1 MSDVTTT
8 DLPVVAASGE
18 LVIGHHELADARRA
32 QFESL
37 TGQQKVA
44 IVLTQLPDETAI
56 LLFKTFGSKEA
67 VLLASEIA
75 KLPTL
80 EEAVVRQVLQEFAER
95 VGAARLVTQ
104 GGFAQA
110 ERIFAGA
117 FGEEEAAAALA
128 GIQGRVAVG
137 PLSFISQVDAA
148 NVAPLLADEHP
159 QTVAVILAHM
169 PPDEGSKLLNAMPP
183 ELRVEVAERIAMMDR
198 VSPEAIKIA
207 AEQLARK
214 LSGLGSAESSVPGG
228 IPTLVDL
235 LNWSEGSTEKQ
246 ILTDLE
252 TRNPDVAEEVKKHM
266 FTFEDVLAL
275 DDRSLQVVLRGVEIK
290 DLAVAIKPS
299 IEDPEIMIKINRNIS
314 ERAQT
319 ELQEEL
325 GVMGGIRVSQV
336 DAAQSNIVRA
346 VRDLEASGEIVIARQ
361 TDELV

>member
-1 MSDVTTT
+1 MSELTTT
-8 DLPVVAASGE
+8 DLPIVAASAQVVLGQQ
-18 LVIGHHELADARRA
+18 ELAEAQRA

-80 EEAVVRQVLQEFAER
+80 DEAVVRRVLQEFAER
-95 VGAARLVTQ
+95 VGAARLVAQ

-137 PLSFISQVDAA
+137 PLAFISKVDAE

-252 TRNPDVAEEVKKHM
+252 TRNPDVAEEVRKHM

-275 DDRSLQVVLRGVEIK
+275 DDRSLQVILRGVEIK

-299 IEDPEIMIKINRNIS
+299 IDDPEIMTKVNRNIS
-314 ERAQT
+314 DRAQT

-325 GVMGGIRVSQV
+325 GVMGAIRVSQV
-336 DAAQSNIVRA
+336 DTAQSNIVRA
-346 VRDLEASGEIVIARQ
+346 VRELEASGEIVIARQ

>member
-8 DLPVVAASGE
+8 ELPVVAAGD
-18 LVIGHHELADARRA
+18 ELAAGQREDARRA

-67 VLLASEIA
+67 LLLAAEIA

-80 EEAVVRQVLQEFAER
+80 DEAVVRHVLQEFAER
-95 VGAARLVTQ
+95 VGAARLITQ

-117 FGEEEAAAALA
+117 FGEEEAAAALSA
-128 GIQGRVAVG
+128 IQGRIAVG
-137 PLSFISQVDAA
+137 PLAFISQVDAE

-169 PPDEGSKLLNAMPP
+169 PPDQGSKILNAMPP

-207 AEQLARK
+207 AQQLARK
-214 LSGLGSAESSVPGG
+214 LSGLGSADTSVPGG

-252 TRNPDVAEEVKKHM
+252 SRNPDVAEEVRKHM
-266 FTFEDVLAL
+266 FTFEDALAL
-275 DDRSLQVVLRGVEIK
+275 DDRSLQVVLRGVDIK
-290 DLAVAIKPS
+290 DLAIAIKPS
-299 IEDPEIMIKINRNIS
+299 VEDAEIMGKVNRNIS

-325 GVMGGIRVSQV
+325 GVMGAIRISQV
-336 DAAQSNIVRA
+336 DGAQSNIVRA
-346 VRDLEASGEIVIARQ
+346 VRELEASGEIVIARQ